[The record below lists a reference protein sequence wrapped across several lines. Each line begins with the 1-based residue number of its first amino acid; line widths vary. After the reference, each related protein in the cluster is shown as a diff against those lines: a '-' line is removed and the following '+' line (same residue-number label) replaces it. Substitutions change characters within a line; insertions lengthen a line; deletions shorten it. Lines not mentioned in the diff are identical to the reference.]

1 MNVAEISGEEKSA
14 VLCCLFLLAH
24 DEGDLDDE
32 ELLMLIG
39 GVELCAAR
47 GLLVGPQEIGIRL
60 DFNLLDDDV
69 CLRQFRFTH
78 RQLEELFIALQV
90 PHRFRAPCRTTWNG
104 MEGLLILLRRLAYPD
119 RLGMLCEEFGRSK
132 PVLSLIINSMLMWIW
147 ERWGGLLENPFAQPY
162 FTQGRIQAY
171 VRAISAKVGVH
182 LNVWGY
188 IDGTVRPICRPGMHQ
203 RVMYNGHKR
212 VHAVKYQAV
221 AAPDGLITHLH
232 GPHEGRRHDAGIL
245 RESRLLDDM
254 AAQINHPE
262 NAPPFALYGDP
273 AYPLNPYLQK
283 AYRGANLP
291 PQQHQ
296 FNAQMNAGRIAV
308 EWAFGDVATLWAY
321 LDMKKQQKLLLQ
333 PVGLFYRVAVLF
345 TNLRTIMRYGN
356 KTSSFFGISPPS
368 LEEYLQ
374 P

>member
-147 ERWGGLLENPFAQPY
+147 ERWGGLLENPFAQPF
-162 FTQGRIQAY
+162 FTPERI
-171 VRAISAKVGVH
+171 
-182 LNVWGY
+182 
-188 IDGTVRPICRPGMHQ
+188 
-203 RVMYNGHKR
+203 
-212 VHAVKYQAV
+212 
-221 AAPDGLITHLH
+221 
-232 GPHEGRRHDAGIL
+232 E
-245 RESRLLDDM
+245 
-254 AAQINHPE
+254 
-262 NAPPFALYGDP
+262 
-273 AYPLNPYLQK
+273 
-283 AYRGANLP
+283 
-291 PQQHQ
+291 
-296 FNAQMNAGRIAV
+296 
-308 EWAFGDVATLWAY
+308 
-321 LDMKKQQKLLLQ
+321 
-333 PVGLFYRVAVLF
+333 
-345 TNLRTIMRYGN
+345 
-356 KTSSFFGISPPS
+356 
-368 LEEYLQ
+368 
-374 P
+374 